1 MSYKD
6 LYKLSIHVGSVRDM
20 IECVCFDEEH
30 GLNKDVDPDDILE
43 IMNELAVI
51 RQKIYDAAYDLEWG
65 IT

>member
-6 LYKLSIHVGSVRDM
+6 LYKLSIHVGSVREM
-20 IECVCFDEEH
+20 IESVCFDEEH
-30 GLNKDVDPDDILE
+30 GLKKDVDPGDIME

-51 RQKIYDAAYDLEWG
+51 REKIYDAASDLEYG